1 MSLSKPFDH
10 RDGKLVRDGKPVD
23 GFRVGCL
30 VAEEALKVSLRPSVG
45 ATGLTTKLLGET
57 VKMKLDGYSVEK
69 YVQVHEPER
78 VLAVRVAQRVRV
90 EVHRLGFE
98 VKDAVV
104 PSKDGG
110 PGEEHDIV
118 LGMVDA
124 QEEDIAMKKV
134 SGEFT
139 CRRMRSRSGLDEVR
153 LLLQKERV
161 DQCSWWQR
169 EAITGQ
175 WEGRLVVLVN
185 FPNGP
190 SGTMDVYA
198 DYTPVGDKPRGVL
211 NWPYARRNFKRN
223 AGVRRVPP
231 PIAPPAA
238 KAKARPAPVVVR
250 APPPPK
256 VKNPYPA
263 LQFRRWKG
271 RMVAPIK
278 PVLKAAKAT
287 DTGHMARRCQRWA
300 SSVPN
305 GFADQAPRRGAKPG
319 GKPEY
324 VATDA
329 VLKWIYDHE

>member
-1 MSLSKPFDH
+1 MGS
-10 RDGKLVRDGKPVD
+10 GI
-23 GFRVGCL
+23 
-30 VAEEALKVSLRPSVG
+30 AQEAPRRPP
-45 ATGLTTKLLGET
+45 KWPRE
-57 VKMKLDGYSVEK
+57 
-69 YVQVHEPER
+69 
-78 VLAVRVAQRVRV
+78 
-90 EVHRLGFE
+90 
-98 VKDAVV
+98 
-104 PSKDGG
+104 G
-110 PGEEHDIV
+110 PGWR
-118 LGMVDA
+118 
-124 QEEDIAMKKV
+124 QEE
-134 SGEFT
+134 SG
-139 CRRMRSRSGLDEVR
+139 GA
-153 LLLQKERV
+153 QK
-161 DQCSWWQR
+161 
-169 EAITGQ
+169 APG
-175 WEGRLVVLVN
+175 N
-185 FPNGP
+185 
-190 SGTMDVYA
+190 
-198 DYTPVGDKPRGVL
+198 PRGVL

-223 AGVRRVPP
+223 AEVRRVPP